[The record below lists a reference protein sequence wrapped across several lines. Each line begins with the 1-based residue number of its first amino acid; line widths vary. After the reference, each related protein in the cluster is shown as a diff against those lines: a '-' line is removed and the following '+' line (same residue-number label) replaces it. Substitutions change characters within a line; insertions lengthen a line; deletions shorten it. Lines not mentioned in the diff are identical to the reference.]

1 MINDSTEDKAKES
14 VYGGIRAA
22 KLVDSRLGANPDMV
36 PKCMDKDDSHSSDI
50 TWDQESRLTAWLFR
64 S

>member
-1 MINDSTEDKAKES
+1 MTQRKIRPRK
-14 VYGGIRAA
+14 VYGGTRAA

-36 PKCMDKDDSHSSDI
+36 PEYMDKDDSHSFDI
-50 TWDQESRLTAWLFR
+50 TWDQENPLTAWLLR

>member
-1 MINDSTEDKAKES
+1 M
-14 VYGGIRAA
+14 YGGIRAA

-36 PKCMDKDDSHSSDI
+36 PEYMDKDDSHSFDI
-50 TWDQESRLTAWLFR
+50 TWDQENPLTAWLLR